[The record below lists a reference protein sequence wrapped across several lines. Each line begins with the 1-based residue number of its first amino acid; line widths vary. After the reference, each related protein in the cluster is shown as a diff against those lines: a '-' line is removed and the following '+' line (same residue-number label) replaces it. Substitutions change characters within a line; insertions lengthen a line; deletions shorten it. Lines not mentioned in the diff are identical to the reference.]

1 MDKKKIALVAVII
14 LASVALRLIFNEMR
28 WFNLVPIAALGIF
41 SGSILK
47 NKTIAYLIPF
57 GALFVTD
64 IFFQLFTETPGFYSW
79 AQLFTYGAIILITLM
94 GTNLNP
100 RKGLNILGYTI
111 GGSLVFFL
119 VSNFGVWAEGLIYPR
134 TIAGLVECFGMAIP
148 FYKSEFATQ
157 LFANSFGADMLFSL
171 VAFGIYNISFV
182 RKIQMAKAY

>member
-1 MDKKKIALVAVII
+1 MNKKNILIVSAII
-14 LASVALRLIFNEMR
+14 LASVVLRLIFNEMK

-47 NKTIAYLIPF
+47 NKTMAYLIPF

-79 AQLFTYGAIILITLM
+79 AQVFTYGSILIVTLM

-100 RKGLNILGYTI
+100 TKKLNVLGYTI
-111 GGSLVFFL
+111 GGSLIFFL
-119 VSNFGVWAEGLIYPR
+119 LSNLGVWAEGYMYPR
-134 TIAGLVECFGMAIP
+134 TITGLVECFGMAIP

-157 LFANSFGADMLFSL
+157 LFVNSFAADILFSI
-171 VAFGIYNISFV
+171 VAFGIYNLSFA
-182 RKIQMAKAY
+182 RSSKLATA

>member
-1 MDKKKIALVAVII
+1 MNKKKIALVAGII

-47 NKTIAYLIPF
+47 NKTMAYLIPF

-79 AQLFTYGAIILITLM
+79 AQLFTYGAVLLITLM
-94 GTNLNP
+94 GTSLNP
-100 RKGLNILGYTI
+100 KKGLSILGYTI

-119 VSNFGVWAEGLIYPR
+119 VSNFGVWAEGLFYPR
-134 TIAGLVECFGMAIP
+134 SLAGLVDCFAMAIP
-148 FYKSEFATQ
+148 FYKSEMASQ
-157 LFANSFGADMLFSL
+157 LFVNAICADLLFSAL
-171 VAFGIYNISFV
+171 AFGIYNLSFV
-182 RKIQMAKAY
+182 KKVELAKA

>member
-1 MDKKKIALVAVII
+1 MDKKKIALVAGII
-14 LASVALRLIFNEMR
+14 LATVALRLIFNEMR

-47 NKTIAYLIPF
+47 NKTMAYLIPF

-79 AQLFTYGAIILITLM
+79 AQAFTYGAVILVTLM

-100 RKGLNILGYTI
+100 RKGLNVLGYTI

-119 VSNFGVWAEGLIYPR
+119 VSNFGVWAEGMLYPR
-134 TIAGLVECFGMAIP
+134 TITGLVECFSMALP

-157 LFANSFGADMLFSL
+157 LFANSFGADMLFSI
-171 VAFGIYNISFV
+171 VAFGIYNFSFA
-182 RKIQMAKAY
+182 RKSELAAA